1 MSELKHV
8 GVLVRAMRTKAGPS
22 KALVL
27 RQHLLTLLRALHSI
41 SPIFFNFCCSYF
53 FLGAEVVRPTPRRA
67 REVLNREALLRLYY
81 GSIKTLSRLYFG
93 CITALPRLYQGSIQ
107 APLRLY

>member
-8 GVLVRAMRTKAGPS
+8 GVLVRAMRTKPGPS

-41 SPIFFNFCCSYF
+41 SPIFFNFCSYF

-67 REVLNREALLRLYY
+67 REVLNREALLRLHY

-93 CITALPRLYQGSIQ
+93 CITALPRLYQGSSK
-107 APLRLY
+107 ALFRLH